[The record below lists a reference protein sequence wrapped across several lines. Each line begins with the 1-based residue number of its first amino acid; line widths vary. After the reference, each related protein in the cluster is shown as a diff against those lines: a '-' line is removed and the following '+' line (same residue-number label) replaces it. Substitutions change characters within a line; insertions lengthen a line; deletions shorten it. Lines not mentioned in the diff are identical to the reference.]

1 MSEYKISGETQSALI
16 RAAGTLFAE
25 RGVAAVSVREITKL
39 AGTQLNAVSYH
50 FGGKDGLTAAVLE
63 FVFRDWE
70 PELLVDYVRSN
81 EHLFQSPDGQ
91 KRLVL
96 DLLEILFRFIY
107 SQDQEAWINMFRI
120 AGWRLDDDWVR
131 RFEPVREVFMTV
143 FRRITGND
151 DFTTAHCWFLNIIGG
166 ASFYA
171 ANLSLLSKVAP
182 DEKLNFSFYRRI
194 QHIAMQNALFG
205 LGLITHTV

>member
-70 PELLVDYVRSN
+70 PELLGDYVRSN
-81 EHLFQSPDGQ
+81 ICFSRRTVRNGWCWIYLKFYSGS
-91 KRLVL
+91 
-96 DLLEILFRFIY
+96 FI
-107 SQDQEAWINMFRI
+107 
-120 AGWRLDDDWVR
+120 
-131 RFEPVREVFMTV
+131 
-143 FRRITGND
+143 RRI
-151 DFTTAHCWFLNIIGG
+151 
-166 ASFYA
+166 
-171 ANLSLLSKVAP
+171 
-182 DEKLNFSFYRRI
+182 RRRGSI
-194 QHIAMQNALFG
+194 CSACG
-205 LGLITHTV
+205 